1 MNINELTRFEDL
13 KRKMIVEA
21 IRILNK
27 KGDMEENIRR
37 KYAYIHSIT
46 EMFPDSTY
54 MKE

>member
-37 KYAYIHSIT
+37 K
-46 EMFPDSTY
+46 
-54 MKE
+54 